1 MRDIRSAL
9 DDLQRPQPV
18 TSLILLHDRSG
29 HDRFV
34 AGPCR
39 NAAQIGEV
47 FVAHSGGSRGA
58 PRARSTR
65 CRASS
70 AASGSARGGRA
81 ELFGV

>member
-1 MRDIRSAL
+1 
-9 DDLQRPQPV
+9 
-18 TSLILLHDRSG
+18 
-29 HDRFV
+29 V